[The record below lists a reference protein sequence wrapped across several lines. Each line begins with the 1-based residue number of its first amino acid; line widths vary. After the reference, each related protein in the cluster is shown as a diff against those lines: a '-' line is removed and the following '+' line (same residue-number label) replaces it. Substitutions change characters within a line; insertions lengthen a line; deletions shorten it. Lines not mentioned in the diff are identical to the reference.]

1 MKQKIKALHIKS
13 MIFGEDFLMF
23 GVKQAFRNINSGS
36 PQNFMS
42 MLCNALW
49 KMSYALAG
57 ELIITGTLHNEK
69 TLLLISMIDYNL

>member
-1 MKQKIKALHIKS
+1 
-13 MIFGEDFLMF
+13 MF
-23 GVKQAFRNINSGS
+23 GVSQALGIISSGS

-57 ELIITGTLHNEK
+57 ELIITGSFHNEK
-69 TLLLISMIDYNL
+69 ALLLIIMIDYNL